1 MSRYAECY
9 RLNVD
14 TISLGRIVENH
25 FVRVVVIA
33 AMRRLDVNF
42 VATFVVALAAM
53 RTQRLLIGVMGMA

>member
-14 TISLGRIVENH
+14 TISLSRIVENH

-53 RTQRLLIGVMGMA
+53 RTQRLLIGVMGMT